1 MKKRICRLLLAF
13 LLVLVSCVSMAAA
26 EQTGAQLSCVTDTA
40 GLLSENEKMLLE
52 RMAESVSQKYGVGVY
67 IVTVEDYRDFHSEGV
82 YKATY
87 TIYHQYTMGEGP
99 NRDGIMLLL
108 SMAERDW
115 AMFCYGSH
123 CEYAFNSYGQE
134 KLEKVFL
141 DNFGEDDWYGGFED
155 YVKECRVYLEKAAN
169 GKPVRASLFFPM
181 LVVIGLSLLAA
192 IAIVAVIWQ
201 KMDNVS
207 EKATANAYVAAGLR
221 LTEQTDRFTH
231 KTTSSRKIERSS
243 SSGGSSRSESGAIE
257 QDADEVM
264 FLYREDYYNKD
275 TPEQNVAECIVA
287 KNRHGETGTVKLQ
300 WLPQFTTF
308 ADREWRHDEG

>member
-1 MKKRICRLLLAF
+1 M
-13 LLVLVSCVSMAAA
+13 
-26 EQTGAQLSCVTDTA
+26 
-40 GLLSENEKMLLE
+40 
-52 RMAESVSQKYGVGVY
+52 
-67 IVTVEDYRDFHSEGV
+67 EDYRDFHSEGV

-108 SMAERDW
+108 SMADRDW

-207 EKATANAYVAAGLR
+207 EKTTANAYVAAGLR

-243 SSGGSSRSESGAIE
+243 CSGGSSRSESGGGGSGRSGK
-257 QDADEVM
+257 
-264 FLYREDYYNKD
+264 F
-275 TPEQNVAECIVA
+275 
-287 KNRHGETGTVKLQ
+287 
-300 WLPQFTTF
+300 
-308 ADREWRHDEG
+308 

>member
-1 MKKRICRLLLAF
+1 MKRRIRCL
-13 LLVLVSCVSMAAA
+13 LLVLLLTFVFCVSMAAA
-26 EQTGAQLSCVTDTA
+26 EQKGAQLYYVTDAA
-40 GLLSENEKMLLE
+40 GLLSENENMLLE
-52 RMAESVSQKYGVGVY
+52 KMAESVSKKYGVGVY

-87 TIYHQYTMGEGP
+87 TIYHECTMGEGP

-108 SMAERDW
+108 SMTDRKW
-115 AMFCYGSH
+115 AMFCYGSR

-243 SSGGSSRSESGAIE
+243 SSDGSSQSESGGGGSG
-257 QDADEVM
+257 
-264 FLYREDYYNKD
+264 RS
-275 TPEQNVAECIVA
+275 
-287 KNRHGETGTVKLQ
+287 GT
-300 WLPQFTTF
+300 F
-308 ADREWRHDEG
+308 